1 MRIEVHDFKS
11 IALRSPLP
19 PEKVVSVLAVDDCR
33 QRVTD
38 IVVEGAVLKLQRE
51 VGPLVAVLEVAVA
64 WLVLRWIDEASCLS
78 KTFVQITSFHCLKE
92 LF

>member
-1 MRIEVHDFKS
+1 MRVEVHDLHPVS
-11 IALRSPLP
+11 LRSPLP
-19 PEKVVSVLAVDDCR
+19 PEKVVSVLAVDDGR
-33 QRVTD
+33 QRVAD
-38 IVVEGAVLKLQRE
+38 IVVEGGVLKLHRQ
-51 VGPLVAVLEVAVA
+51 VGPLVAVVEVAVA